1 MGHNILAI
9 NPGGGSTKV
18 ALYDNDNPLQQDK
31 IRYSPEDL
39 SGYKSTLEQLEFR
52 KHSIEKLLQD
62 WGVDKSGLR
71 AVVGR
76 GGPFK
81 PLTSGT
87 YTVNSKMLADIREG
101 RVAADHPSNLGAL
114 LAHEIAEP
122 LGIPAFIVDPVSVD
136 EFIPESRISG
146 MPEIKRRSLSHAL
159 NMKMVGRKAAAE
171 LGKSYQ
177 ELNLVIAHLGTGI
190 SIGAHRKGRQID
202 VNNANDGGPFSPQRT
217 GYLPV
222 TQLAKLCYSGKY
234 DAAQM
239 KRKITKEG
247 GLLAYLGS
255 DDVTPLYDKA
265 DQGDEK
271 VSLILRAMVTQ
282 IAKEIAAQ
290 AAVLSG
296 DVDAVVLTGGMAYEP
311 RLTQSIEEK
320 IGFITPNIL
329 TFPGEDELEA
339 LARGALRVLTGEEE
353 ALIYE

>member
-1 MGHNILAI
+1 MGHRILAV

-18 ALYDNDNPLQQDK
+18 ALYEDDKAVHEDK
-31 IRYSPEDL
+31 IRHSAEEI
-39 SGYKSTLEQLEFR
+39 GKFTATLDQLDYR
-52 KHSIEKLLQD
+52 RNAIDSLLVE
-62 WGVDKSGLR
+62 WNADKKILA

-81 PLTSGT
+81 PLVSGT
-87 YTVNSKMLADIREG
+87 YRVNERMLSDIREG

-114 LAHEIAEP
+114 LANEIAAP

-136 EFIPESRISG
+136 EFTEESRISG
-146 MPEIKRRSLSHAL
+146 LPDIERRSLSHAL
-159 NMKMVGRKAAAE
+159 NMKMVGRKAARK
-171 LGKSYQ
+171 LGKPYQ

-202 VNNANDGGPFSPQRT
+202 VNNANAGGPMSPQRT

-234 DAAQM
+234 DAVTM

-255 DDVTPLYDKA
+255 DDVTPLWDKA
-265 DQGDEK
+265 DAGDEK
-271 VSLILRAMVTQ
+271 VGLILRAMVTQ

-290 AAVLSG
+290 SAVLSG
-296 DVDAVVLTGGMAYEP
+296 KVDAVVLTGGMAYEQ
-311 RLTQSIEEK
+311 RLIQAIKEK
-320 IGFITPNIL
+320 ISFITLNIL
-329 TFPGEDELEA
+329 TFPGEDELQA
-339 LARGALRVLTGEEE
+339 LALGALRILTGEEE
-353 ALIYE
+353 ALEYE

>member
-1 MGHNILAI
+1 MGHRILAV

-18 ALYDNDNPLQQDK
+18 ALYEDTNAVHEDK
-31 IRYSPEDL
+31 IRHSAEEL
-39 SGYKSTLEQLEFR
+39 GKFTATLDQLDYR
-52 KHSIEKLLQD
+52 RQAIDTLLGQ
-62 WGVDKSGLR
+62 WNVDKKTLA

-81 PLTSGT
+81 PLVSGT
-87 YTVNSKMLADIREG
+87 YMVNERMLSDIREG

-114 LAHEIAEP
+114 LAHEIAKS

-146 MPEIKRRSLSHAL
+146 LPEIERRSLSHAL
-159 NMKMVGRKAAAE
+159 NMKMVGRKAGAE
-171 LGKSYQ
+171 LGKPYQ

-234 DAAQM
+234 DAAEM

-255 DDVTPLYDKA
+255 DDVTPLWDKA
-265 DQGDEK
+265 DQGDEE
-271 VSLILRAMVTQ
+271 VGLILRAMVQQ
-282 IAKEIAAQ
+282 ISKEIAAQ
-290 AAVLSG
+290 SAVLSG
-296 DVDAVVLTGGMAYEP
+296 EVDAIVLTGGLAHEP
-311 RLTQSIEEK
+311 RLIQSLKERIE
-320 IGFITPNIL
+320 FITPNIL
-329 TFPGEDELEA
+329 TFPGEDELQA
-339 LARGALRVLTGEEE
+339 LALGALRVLTGEEE
-353 ALIYE
+353 AMEYE

>member
-1 MGHNILAI
+1 MGHRILAL

-18 ALYDNDNPLQQDK
+18 AFYEDSKAAYEDK
-31 IRYSPEDL
+31 IRHTADDL
-39 SGYKSTLEQLEFR
+39 FKFASTLDQLDYR
-52 KHSIEKLLQD
+52 SAAIDSLLSS
-62 WGVDKSGLR
+62 WGVDKKTLS

-81 PLTSGT
+81 PLISGT
-87 YTVNSKMLADIREG
+87 YRVNERMLSDIREG

-114 LAHEIAEP
+114 LAHEIASP

-146 MPEIKRRSLSHAL
+146 MPEIERRSLSHAL
-159 NMKMVGRKAAAE
+159 NMKMVGRKAAAQ
-171 LGKSYQ
+171 LGKPYK

-222 TQLAKLCYSGKY
+222 TQLVKLCFSGSY
-234 DAAQM
+234 DYDTM
-239 KRKITKEG
+239 RKKITKQG

-255 DDVTPLYDKA
+255 DDITPLYRKA
-265 DQGDEK
+265 EAGDEK
-271 VSLILRAMVTQ
+271 VALVLRAMIQQ

-290 AAVLSG
+290 SAVLSG
-296 DVDAVVLTGGMAYEP
+296 EVDAIVLTGGMAHEP
-311 RLTQSIEEK
+311 RLIEAIK
-320 IGFITPNIL
+320 RKVSFITPNIL
-329 TFPGEDELEA
+329 VFPGEDELEA
-339 LARGALRVLTGEEE
+339 LALGALRVLTGEEE
-353 ALIYE
+353 AMTYE